1 MDDRDYKR
9 FTDSILEKE
18 LEGIVEEFDN
28 TRFMV
33 LREEAVNAYAYLDDG
48 VKVVALT
55 EGSFYHCRYA
65 ANLFMLKDSFFPDIG
80 TSSDCHKEVSPSLF
94 PVKKTE
100 EGDLIFPV
108 SGSEERSNVGDII
121 TSLAMRFIAYHEI
134 GHHLLGHLEK
144 QGKAF
149 GLDYGEANAFV
160 SQTMEAD
167 TYKKMEMEADIFSVQ
182 MILGEIEDLIQKWS
196 PLFEAG
202 ISRLELVMLLVVALV
217 IVKEGLGEE
226 ALLEEDYD
234 THPYLPKFIRLI
246 INLTAV
252 VMGDHGEL
260 LEELE
265 EELREVLDT
274 DSRTRK
280 IVESGYK
287 LIATDNMPKRMASLI
302 LYLSN
307 VAVCSE
313 QTYKEIFYGTYSPMV
328 FWEDLKAAKWWIS

>member
-1 MDDRDYKR
+1 
-9 FTDSILEKE
+9 
-18 LEGIVEEFDN
+18 
-28 TRFMV
+28 
-33 LREEAVNAYAYLDDG
+33 
-48 VKVVALT
+48 
-55 EGSFYHCRYA
+55 
-65 ANLFMLKDSFFPDIG
+65 MLKDSFFPDIG

-121 TSLAMRFIAYHEI
+121 TSLAVRFIVYHEI

-144 QGKAF
+144 QSKVF
-149 GLDYGEANAFV
+149 GLDYGEANAFL

-167 TYKKMEMEADIFSVQ
+167 TYRKMEMEADIFSIQ

-265 EELREVLDT
+265 EELGEVLDT

-280 IVESGYK
+280 IVEYGYK
-287 LIATDNMPKRMASLI
+287 LISTDNVSNRRDSLL

-313 QTYKEIFYGTYSPMV
+313 QTYKEIFYGTYAPMV
-328 FWEDLKAAKWWIS
+328 FWEDLRAAKWWMP